1 MNEQR
6 RRGFLIPI
14 SLVTRAAKEGISLA
28 ELQHMVNRSARF
40 THPEGNRRYHDYLF
54 LIEGR
59 KLMSFQKVTEE
70 EADEEVFYKCETCKD
85 AGTVPVFD
93 VCEHCDGAG
102 CKHCDAGLVRN
113 TIPCP
118 ACTLKKEEFQPH
130 RARRRG

>member
-1 MNEQR
+1 MTEQR

-28 ELQHMVNRSARF
+28 DFQSMVGRSARF
-40 THPEGNRRYHDYLF
+40 THPEGNRRFHDYLF

-59 KLMSFQKVTEE
+59 KVLSFQKLSEGVE
-70 EADEEVFYKCETCKD
+70 DEVFYKCETCKD
-85 AGTVPVFD
+85 TTKIPVFD
-93 VCEHCDGAG
+93 VCEHCDGVG

-118 ACTLKKEEFQPH
+118 ACSIKPKHEVSY
-130 RARRRG
+130 ARRRG